1 MILFPAAML
10 ETKKLFIGKGETFYR
25 DGVPLEKGAVLTERR
40 IKKHLQLYQQYME
53 LFMAYPDMY
62 LDLIK
67 PIGSKFKLKFFQIM
81 FLRACLRYGR
91 VLTIAPRAAG
101 KSFIC
106 ILALYL
112 ICVFRPG
119 SHVFQCAPGKA
130 QGAKISNQ
138 KIHQLW
144 DIFPLLKDEIIGG
157 GNFGNDYV
165 RLTFKNGSLFDV
177 MTPLNSTR
185 GNRATCGILDEFR
198 DHDADDINE
207 IILPLLNVDRPMV
220 NGDKNPE
227 EPQQIQL
234 WITSAS
240 EKNTFCYDKT
250 VELFEQQIINPSA
263 TFVWGF
269 DYRIPVLTGLLSKDY
284 LTELKMSPTFNELG
298 FAKEYMSR
306 FVGGSADAWFDY
318 EKLSRARKLV
328 NPETSEK
335 VREGIESFYIISVDV
350 ARLGCQT
357 VATVLKVF
365 PNINDGYKINLVNIF
380 ILGKT
385 QEEKVFDHQVIE
397 LKRLIAAFNP
407 KEVVIDI
414 NGLGVAFADTMIKET
429 YDPETQVTWPAYGF
443 FNRDEYLPIQQRG
456 CIKILYGIKANSQIN
471 SDMHSALYSKIYSGH
486 MKFLISEQ
494 AARTK
499 LLATRKGQRMSPEA
513 KTARLMPHE
522 LTSILISEIMNLK
535 IKPTGVNNQIAVE
548 QINERML
555 KDKFSALEMGV
566 YRAVQM
572 ENEAMSRRR
581 NRGLSGGSRIGLA
594 FTSAGRSN
602 GIANRIG
609 HRGGGVGR

>member
-1 MILFPAAML
+1 MVQSTPLRN
-10 ETKKLFIGKGETFYR
+10 IGK
-25 DGVPLEKGAVLTERR
+25 P
-40 IKKHLQLYQQYME
+40 
-53 LFMAYPDMY
+53 
-62 LDLIK
+62 
-67 PIGSKFKLKFFQIM
+67 
-81 FLRACLRYGR
+81 R
-91 VLTIAPRAAG
+91 VA
-101 KSFIC
+101 
-106 ILALYL
+106 
-112 ICVFRPG
+112 
-119 SHVFQCAPGKA
+119 
-130 QGAKISNQ
+130 
-138 KIHQLW
+138 
-144 DIFPLLKDEIIGG
+144 
-157 GNFGNDYV
+157 
-165 RLTFKNGSLFDV
+165 
-177 MTPLNSTR
+177 
-185 GNRATCGILDEFR
+185 R

-220 NGDKNPE
+220 NGDMNPS
-227 EPQQIQL
+227 EPQQVQL

-250 VELFEQQIINPSA
+250 VELYEQQIINPSK

-306 FVGGSADAWFDY
+306 FVGGSSDAWFDF
-318 EKLSRARKLV
+318 EKLNRARKLV

-335 VREGIESFYIISVDV
+335 LRDGLESFYIISVDV

-357 VATVLKVF
+357 VATVLKVY
-365 PNINDGYKINLVNIF
+365 PNVNEGYKISLVNIY

-385 QEEKVFDHQVIE
+385 LEEKVFDTQVVE
-397 LKRLIAAFNP
+397 LKRLIDLFHP
-407 KEVVIDI
+407 REVVIDI

-429 YDPETQVTWPAYGF
+429 WDAKNQVMLPAYGF

-456 CIKILYGIKANSQIN
+456 CAKILYGIKANSQIN
-471 SDMHSALYSKIYSGH
+471 SDMHSALYQKIYSGH
-486 MKFLISEQ
+486 LKFLISEQ
-494 AARTK
+494 SAKSK

-522 LTSILISEIMNLK
+522 LTSILINEIMNLK

-566 YRAVQM
+566 YRVVQL

-581 NRGLSGGSRIGLA
+581 NRGLKRQLVFHG
-594 FTSAGRSN
+594 
-602 GIANRIG
+602 
-609 HRGGGVGR
+609 RGGGKR